1 MPKLPTVSCK
11 QLLRL
16 LSQLDYRI
24 DRQRGSHVR
33 LKKIL
38 PEGHHSITIPA
49 HKELAKGTL
58 NDILNTLS
66 RHNNLPKQELI
77 ERLKSVKKTS
87 FSRQ

>member
-1 MPKLPTVSCK
+1 MPKLPTISYK
-11 QLLRL
+11 RLLRL
-16 LSQLDYRI
+16 LNQLDYHI

-38 PEGHHSITIPA
+38 PKGHYSITIPA

-66 RHNNLPKQELI
+66 RHSNLSKQELI
-77 ERLKSVKKTS
+77 KRLKSI
-87 FSRQ
+87 